1 MPQMSARRRLIFHAG
16 RAIAN
21 VNKTL
26 EQLNNIAI
34 ESEAKNPTVNTAMP
48 GLALMGLT
56 YVDILT
62 KFKASL

>member
-26 EQLNNIAI
+26 EQLNNIAT
-34 ESEAKNPTVNTAMP
+34 EAEGKNPEVNAGMP
-48 GLALMGLT
+48 ALALMGLT
-56 YVDILT
+56 YVEILT
-62 KFKASL
+62 KFKAVL